1 MTTNRVEGFFSLLK
15 RGINGSYHA
24 VSKKHLHRYVSEFE
38 YRWNTRTMEDGE
50 RTVTAIQKGVDK
62 RLMYRAP
69 IEKR

>member
-1 MTTNRVEGFFSLLK
+1 VTTNRVEGFFSLLK